1 MTVIETGRRD
11 GVAIVTLN
19 RPEARNA
26 VNGELAQAMEATL
39 DDLEEDGEVQAVVL
53 TGAGGTF
60 CAGADLKTVARG
72 GGAEL
77 ATARGGFA
85 GIVTRR
91 FPKPLIAAVNG
102 PALAGGF
109 EIVLACDLVVAAE
122 GATFGLPEV
131 KRGLFAAAGGLIR
144 LPKRIP
150 LALAAEVALT
160 GDPLDATRAAALGL
174 VNRVVP
180 PDEVIDAAL
189 ELARRIAANGPL
201 AVRNTLTMVREAP
214 ELREEDAWA
223 RNNALAL
230 EVFASKDA
238 IEGATAF
245 AEKRAPRWTGS

>member
-26 VNGELAQAMEATL
+26 VNGELARAMEATL